1 MKKPWLVIK
10 SLAILIGFITITGCS
25 RDDDNT
31 PGVTVDVPVVVYS
44 ARAEHLIRP
53 LFERFTEETGVPVQ
67 FQTGNANA
75 IVERLR
81 AEGRQTPADVL
92 ITVDAGNLWYAADQG
107 LLQPLNSQFINDTIP
122 AHLRDPNDL
131 WTGLSIRAR
140 TFVYHKDRIDPAEL
154 TDYASLA
161 DPKWQGRL
169 CLRSSSSVYTKSLLA
184 SLIAHH
190 GEQTTEQIVQGW
202 VNNLAARPH
211 ARDANVMDA
220 ILSGQCDVGLVNTY
234 YFGRLEAENLDTPLA
249 LAWANQNTTGTHV
262 NVSGAGITQH
272 AKNPDGARQLIEWL
286 ASEEAQQI
294 FGALNREY
302 PAKPNTE
309 IDQQVQAWGS
319 FIQDQLNLDILGQQQ
334 QTATRLA
341 DRIGYD

>member
-1 MKKPWLVIK
+1 MKHPWLVLK
-10 SLAILIGFITITGCS
+10 TIVIAMGLVAVTGCS
-25 RDDDNT
+25 RDDPSDSAT
-31 PGVTVDVPVVVYS
+31 AAIEPVVVYS

-75 IVERLR
+75 MVERLK
-81 AEGRQTPADVL
+81 AEGRQSPADLL
-92 ITVDAGNLWYAADQG
+92 ITVDAGNLWYAADQD
-107 LLQPLNSQFINDTIP
+107 LFQPLNSAFITETIP

-140 TFVYHKDRIDPAEL
+140 TFVYHKDRVDPAEL

-184 SLIAHH
+184 SLIAHY
-190 GEQTTEQIVQGW
+190 GEQRTEEIVQGW
-202 VNNLAARPH
+202 VTNLAARPH
-211 ARDANVMDA
+211 SRDANVMDA
-220 ILSGQCDVGLVNTY
+220 ILAGQCDLGLVNTY
-234 YFGRLEAENLDTPLA
+234 YFGRLEAENLATPLA
-249 LAWANQNTTGTHV
+249 LAWANQETTGTHV
-262 NVSGAGITQH
+262 NVSGAGITKH
-272 AKNPDGARQLIEWL
+272 AKNPAGARQLIEWL
-286 ASEEAQQI
+286 ASEQAQQI

-309 IDQQVQAWGS
+309 IDPQIAAWGQ
-319 FIQDQLNLDILGQQQ
+319 FIQDQLNLAVLGQQQ
-334 QTATRLA
+334 QAATKLA
-341 DRIGYD
+341 DRVGYD

>member
-1 MKKPWLVIK
+1 MKHPWLVLK
-10 SLAILIGFITITGCS
+10 TVVITLGLVAVTGCS
-25 RDDDNT
+25 RDDQPNSAAT
-31 PGVTVDVPVVVYS
+31 AIEPVVVYS

-75 IVERLR
+75 MVERLK
-81 AEGRQTPADVL
+81 AEGRQTPADLL
-92 ITVDAGNLWYAADQG
+92 ITVDAGNLWYAADQD
-107 LLQPLNSQFINDTIP
+107 LFQPLNSALINETIP

-140 TFVYHKDRIDPAEL
+140 TFVYHKDRVDPAEL
-154 TDYASLA
+154 TDYANLA

-190 GEQTTEQIVQGW
+190 GEQRTEEIAQGW

-211 ARDANVMDA
+211 SRDANVMDA
-220 ILSGQCDVGLVNTY
+220 ILAGQCDVGLVNTY
-234 YFGRLEAENLDTPLA
+234 YFGRLEAENLDTPLT
-249 LAWANQNTTGTHV
+249 LAWANQNSTGTHV
-262 NVSGAGITQH
+262 NVSGAGITKH

-286 ASEEAQQI
+286 ASDQAQQI

-309 IDQQVQAWGS
+309 IDPQVAAWGQ
-319 FIQDQLNLDILGQQQ
+319 FIQDQLNLAVLGEQQQ
-334 QTATRLA
+334 AATKLA
-341 DRIGYD
+341 DRISYD